1 MKKIIIFTAITTGI
15 FFTSCHSSDKSP
27 NRQNDTSAAKGSGG
41 PADSTQTAT
50 PGNSASTPNSS
61 DTTALGADTDSAV
74 HPVH

>member
-1 MKKIIIFTAITTGI
+1 MKKILILTAITAGI
-15 FFTSCHSSDKSP
+15 FFTSCHSSDK
-27 NRQNDTSAAKGSGG
+27 NTTRQNDTNAAKGSGG
-41 PADSTQTAT
+41 PADSTKTET

>member
-1 MKKIIIFTAITTGI
+1 MKKFIIIVLITSGI
-15 FFTSCHSSDKSP
+15 AFTSCHSNNKSP

-41 PADSTQTAT
+41 PADSTKTAT
-50 PGNSASTPNSS
+50 SGNSAATPNSS